1 MIPSPPTKW
10 PFGITYL
17 SAAAKVRFDG
27 SQHLTLRFGMA
38 FSEAENLMFRF
49 KTSQKDTFLIA
60 TRTDDSTD
68 RLEMYLGK

>member
-1 MIPSPPTKW
+1 
-10 PFGITYL
+10 
-17 SAAAKVRFDG
+17 
-27 SQHLTLRFGMA
+27 MA